1 MTKPTLPIR
10 PFDKLRTQGEQGKKL
25 DCGCNKGIC
34 TCDPMRHHPPVCCKK
49 CPALQGKK
57 QCNYPD
63 CSCWCD
69 THQMYRK
76 DHIRDATKKA
86 YNGKPEAG
94 WRIRLQKEFFPKHEG
109 DHMDGQYWYIDE
121 DGGGVGQM
129 HKKIKQFIAKQM
141 EKARK
146 EERKWIADKYFGD
159 PQLWWEVKA
168 REELLEDNL

>member
-10 PFDKLRTQGEQGKKL
+10 QAQGK
-25 DCGCNKGIC
+25 
-34 TCDPMRHHPPVCCKK
+34 
-49 CPALQGKK
+49 QGKK
-57 QCNYPD
+57 QCKR
-63 CSCWCD
+63 CGS
-69 THQMYRK
+69 K
-76 DHIRDATKKA
+76 DHDYMSLNCPKMSWGNGKPYPHNYRIDKKGNWIWTKS
-86 YNGKPEAG
+86 GKPEAG